1 MLSGDPQ
8 EDLCESISRYI
19 GVNAA
24 RRAVQRL
31 CGVEARFNNVIRTV
45 SFHFLLSHVL
55 AHGIGRSGDITAIQP
70 KASGSSLINRLS
82 NALLLDWLRR
92 SGNTMAHFVYRFL
105 ESVLFIL
112 LYVNVVGAA
121 IMMAHAQMWFHSHL
135 IRNCGSAPS
144 TEACLLVPMATG
156 MTLTLCLL
164 TLKRRRGPQAKYVI
178 WPRIDQKS
186 CLKCITAAG
195 LIPVPIEPIQTMGR
209 QKRVKK
215 NGNVALPKKAEE
227 DGHSAHADQLSSDL
241 DAIRAAMLDPEEALR
256 RREGVSTSPSQDQT
270 SNLGPK
276 SIVCVLSTTSCFAP
290 RVPDRL
296 PAITRLCKVW
306 GVPHL
311 VNNAYGVQSKRCMR
325 LIESAWAEARQPAVC
340 KQTEGEERDVGG
352 GGNVDDLT
360 PLDLIYVQSTDKNL
374 MVPVGGAVIAGFSK
388 SLLQEIAESYP
399 GRASG
404 SPSLD
409 VFATLL
415 HLGRSG
421 WEDLL
426 AQREACYLQLSEGL
440 RALAAKHGLRLMDT
454 PENPISLALS
464 LHALCSGCND
474 DGDAVD
480 GEVDADATGLDPDI
494 LTQLGANLFT
504 QGCSG
509 VRVVV
514 SAAMERRSG
523 LPAKVVAG
531 VRLEGFNSHSA
542 ASSEAYMNAAAALGQ
557 TPTEVDV
564 FLSRLDKALSSFQR
578 RQRQQQQRRS
588 QDQDPTEWL
597 NGSL

>member
-1 MLSGDPQ
+1 MTANAL
-8 EDLCESISRYI
+8 EEEFYRNISQYI
-19 GVNAA
+19 GGSGA
-24 RRAVQRL
+24 RRAVERL
-31 CGVEARFNNVIRTV
+31 CGVESRFNNVMRTGCLPEEGFSEIEIEAIISKLALMDSNNWYRSTGV
-45 SFHFLLSHVL
+45 GEREGRVLLNLVKRRHFSL

-82 NALLLDWLRR
+82 NSLLLDWLRR
-92 SGNTMAHFVYRFL
+92 SG
-105 ESVLFIL
+105 
-112 LYVNVVGAA
+112 
-121 IMMAHAQMWFHSHL
+121 
-135 IRNCGSAPS
+135 APS

-186 CLKCITAAG
+186 CLKCIVAAG
-195 LIPVPIEPIQTMGR
+195 LIPIPIEPIQTVGR

-215 NGNVALPKKAEE
+215 NKGVDFTKGVEE
-227 DGHSAHADQLSSDL
+227 NGASVYADQLSTNL
-241 DAIRAAMLDPEEALR
+241 EAIELAMFDPEGALR
-256 RREGVSTSPSQDQT
+256 AGEGASVLPLKAKVSS
-270 SNLGPK
+270 LGPE
-276 SIVCVLSTTSCFAP
+276 SIVCVLSTTTCFAP

-296 PAITRLCKVW
+296 PAITRLCKAQ
-306 GVPHL
+306 GIPHL

-325 LIESAWAEARQPAVC
+325 LIESAWAEVHHPVAGKRAD
-340 KQTEGEERDVGG
+340 GEKRNVVD
-352 GGNVDDLT
+352 GNTNDSK
-360 PLDLIYVQSTDKNL
+360 PLDLLYVQSTDKNL
-374 MVPVGGAVIAGFSK
+374 MVPVGGAIIAGFSK

-404 SPSLD
+404 SPTLD

-421 WEDLL
+421 WESLL
-426 AQREACYLQLSEGL
+426 AQREACYLRLTEGL
-440 RALAAKHGLRLMDT
+440 RTLAAKHGLRLMDT

-464 LHALCSGCND
+464 LHALHSGSN
-474 DGDAVD
+474 AVN
-480 GEVDADATGLDPDI
+480 LNPDT
-494 LTQLGANLFT
+494 LTQIGANLFT

-514 SAAMERRSG
+514 PAAMERKSG

-542 ASSEAYMNAAAALGQ
+542 ASAEAYMNAAAALGQ
-557 TPTEVDV
+557 TTVEVDI
-564 FLSRLDKALSSFQR
+564 FLSRLDKALSFFR
-578 RQRQQQQRRS
+578 RRQQQRS
-588 QDQDPTEWL
+588 LDQDS
-597 NGSL
+597 NK

>member
-1 MLSGDPQ
+1 
-8 EDLCESISRYI
+8 
-19 GVNAA
+19 
-24 RRAVQRL
+24 
-31 CGVEARFNNVIRTV
+31 
-45 SFHFLLSHVL
+45 
-55 AHGIGRSGDITAIQP
+55 
-70 KASGSSLINRLS
+70 
-82 NALLLDWLRR
+82 
-92 SGNTMAHFVYRFL
+92 
-105 ESVLFIL
+105 
-112 LYVNVVGAA
+112 
-121 IMMAHAQMWFHSHL
+121 
-135 IRNCGSAPS
+135 
-144 TEACLLVPMATG
+144 
-156 MTLTLCLL
+156 
-164 TLKRRRGPQAKYVI
+164 
-178 WPRIDQKS
+178 
-186 CLKCITAAG
+186 
-195 LIPVPIEPIQTMGR
+195 MGR

-374 MVPVGGAVIAGFSK
+374 MVPVGGAVIAVFSK